1 MRRGFSANLII
12 VVLVIVS
19 FQIGLNRGQRGFLQA
34 GQVSLSQEEEQA
46 FEAFWET
53 YQLIQEDYL
62 DPVETDTLVEGAIAG
77 MVGSLGDQ
85 YSGYMSREA
94 YSLMNEDL
102 SGEIQGIGV
111 IIHTI
116 MELNA
121 IEVANVLKDT
131 PAERAGV
138 QVGDIFIKVNG
149 EDVVGVNQLE
159 LASLVRGPVGTTVDI
174 TFLRGEEQIEMT
186 IERAAIPVPTTEHVV
201 LEDNI
206 GYIRMYD
213 FNDNSRPQIDEAVTA
228 MGGNNLNGLILDLR
242 GNPGGTLTS
251 AIQVSSAF
259 IEDDVVLRREF
270 ADDHEEVHQSDGSYA
285 GYTFPLVV
293 LVNGQSASASELVAG
308 ALQDHELAT
317 IVGEVT
323 FGKGTVQIL
332 HALGNG
338 GGVRLTIAR
347 WLTPNGNWIHEQG
360 VTPDV
365 VVEWALEDRYY
376 TNINDAE
383 SVAGDPQLQAAL
395 NVLQGE
401 TMGEN

>member
-1 MRRGFSANLII
+1 II
-12 VVLVIVS
+12 VLVAVS
-19 FQIGLNRGQRGFLQA
+19 FQIGLNWGQRGLLQA

-46 FEAFWET
+46 FQAFWET

-62 DPVETDTLVEGAIAG
+62 DPIETDMLVEGAIAG
-77 MVGSLGDQ
+77 MVESLGDQ

-94 YSLMNEDL
+94 YSLMSEDL

-131 PAERAGV
+131 PAEKAGV
-138 QVGDIFIKVNG
+138 QVGDIFLQVNG
-149 EDVVGVNQLE
+149 EDVIGVNQLE

-186 IERAAIPVPTTEHVV
+186 IERAAIPVPTTEYVV

-228 MGGNNLNGLILDLR
+228 MSGNNLNGLILDLR

-270 ADDHEEVHQSDGSYA
+270 ADDHEEVHQADGSYA

-332 HALGNG
+332 HTLGNG

-376 TNINDAE
+376 TNITDAE

-401 TMGEN
+401 PMGTN

>member
-1 MRRGFSANLII
+1 MRKGLTNSLLIL
-12 VVLVIVS
+12 VLIAIS
-19 FQIGLNRGQRGFLQA
+19 FQIGLSWGQGGFLQA
-34 GQVSLSQEEEQA
+34 GQVSLNEEEKQA
-46 FEAFWET
+46 FEVFWET

-62 DPVETDTLVEGAIAG
+62 DPVETDVLVEGAIAG
-77 MVGSLGDQ
+77 MIDSLGDQ
-85 YSGYMSREA
+85 YSGYMSSEA

-121 IEVANVLKDT
+121 IEVANILKDT

-149 EDVVGVNQLE
+149 EDVIGVNQLE

-186 IERAAIPVPTTEHVV
+186 IERAAIPVPTTEYVV

-206 GYIRMYD
+206 GYIRLYD
-213 FNDNSRPQIDEAVTA
+213 FNDNSRPQIDLAVEA
-228 MGGNNLNGLILDLR
+228 MGGNTLEGLILDLR

-251 AIQVSSAF
+251 AIQVASAF

-270 ADDHEEVHQSDGSYA
+270 ADDHEELHQSDGSYA
-285 GYTFPLVV
+285 GYTYPVV
-293 LVNGQSASASELVAG
+293 LLVNGQSASASELVAG
-308 ALQDHELAT
+308 ALQDYELAT
-317 IVGEVT
+317 IVGEIT

-332 HALGNG
+332 HNLSNG

-347 WLTPNGNWIHEQG
+347 WLTPKGNWIHEQG
-360 VTPDV
+360 VTPNI

-376 TNINDAE
+376 TDINDAE

-395 NVLQGE
+395 DVLQGE
-401 TMGEN
+401 AIGTN

>member
-19 FQIGLNRGQRGFLQA
+19 FQIGLNWGQRGFLQA

-332 HALGNG
+332 HTLGNG

>member
-1 MRRGFSANLII
+1 MRKGLTNSLLIL
-12 VVLVIVS
+12 VLIAIS
-19 FQIGLNRGQRGFLQA
+19 FQIGLSWGQGGFLQA
-34 GQVSLSQEEEQA
+34 GQVSLNEEEKQA
-46 FEAFWET
+46 FEVFWET

-62 DPVETDTLVEGAIAG
+62 DPVETDVLVEGAIAG
-77 MVGSLGDQ
+77 MIDSLGDQ
-85 YSGYMSREA
+85 YSGYMSSEA

-121 IEVANVLKDT
+121 IEVANILKDT

-149 EDVVGVNQLE
+149 EDVIGVNQLE

-186 IERAAIPVPTTEHVV
+186 IERAAIPVPTTEYVV

-206 GYIRMYD
+206 GYIRLYD
-213 FNDNSRPQIDEAVTA
+213 FNDNSRPQIDLAVEA
-228 MGGNNLNGLILDLR
+228 MGGNTLEGLILDLR

-251 AIQVSSAF
+251 AIQVASAF

-270 ADDHEEVHQSDGSYA
+270 ADDHEEIHQSDGSYA
-285 GYTFPLVV
+285 GYTFPVV
-293 LVNGQSASASELVAG
+293 LLVNGQSASASELVAG
-308 ALQDHELAT
+308 ALQDYELAT
-317 IVGEVT
+317 IVGEIT

-332 HALGNG
+332 HNLSNG

-347 WLTPNGNWIHEQG
+347 WLTPKGNWIHEQG
-360 VTPDV
+360 VTPNI

-376 TNINDAE
+376 TDINDAE

-395 NVLQGE
+395 DVLQGE
-401 TMGEN
+401 AIGTN